1 MEQLNFDL
9 KYRPKSL
16 EEIVGNRTTV
26 EYLGN
31 LLKGKFPGFTIFTG
45 PPGSG
50 KTTAAFI
57 TAMSLLCENQING
70 KACGMCETC
79 KLLKEELYVKGN
91 TSPVSGLYMFDMGPN
106 TNQEYVNNIS
116 RNIGTKSVRGK
127 KIILLEELQ
136 SVRKEYQQSLLRTL
150 EFIPEDVHVIVT
162 TSEPY
167 KILDALQSRAIEV
180 RFSYP
185 TTKETTE
192 LIRSIAEKENIAIK
206 VNDIKSLISFHEGN
220 PRKILKSLETIKQA
234 GTVGIELI
242 TNPKKEERLMIDNF
256 FNSIDK
262 GMEEFVGFID
272 DLDDKVKF
280 ILSLKY
286 FFKDMIK
293 STYVGIEGISKEEVE
308 IFKRASARFDNDEIY
323 RILEKLTNLPYLSE
337 EDAEVIIILLGQSFS
352 SKIEY
357 EAVNTNPMEIKAS
370 VEDVMGKIENI
381 TESMKATSG
390 VIDLNEL

>member
-1 MEQLNFDL
+1 
-9 KYRPKSL
+9 
-16 EEIVGNRTTV
+16 
-26 EYLGN
+26 
-31 LLKGKFPGFTIFTG
+31 
-45 PPGSG
+45 
-50 KTTAAFI
+50 
-57 TAMSLLCENQING
+57 
-70 KACGMCETC
+70 
-79 KLLKEELYVKGN
+79 
-91 TSPVSGLYMFDMGPN
+91 
-106 TNQEYVNNIS
+106 
-116 RNIGTKSVRGK
+116 
-127 KIILLEELQ
+127 
-136 SVRKEYQQSLLRTL
+136 
-150 EFIPEDVHVIVT
+150 
-162 TSEPY
+162 
-167 KILDALQSRAIEV
+167 
-180 RFSYP
+180 
-185 TTKETTE
+185 
-192 LIRSIAEKENIAIK
+192 
-206 VNDIKSLISFHEGN
+206 
-220 PRKILKSLETIKQA
+220 
-234 GTVGIELI
+234 
-242 TNPKKEERLMIDNF
+242 MIDNF

-323 RILEKLTNLPYLSE
+323 KILEKLTNLPYLSE